1 MKLMSFMEAV
11 GQVGFEAGWGLESA
25 TETELVFDDDGRFR
39 SVKAVRTTDEHQ
51 IVVVLG
57 DAEDG

>member
-1 MKLMSFMEAV
+1 MKMLEFMEAL

-25 TETELVFDDDGRFR
+25 TETEMVFDDSGRFR
-39 SVKAVRTTDEHQ
+39 SVKAIRTTEDHK

-57 DAEDG
+57 DADG